1 MHLGIGLVVMIMTKG
16 TTDDDNQLG
25 KTMMLT

>member
-1 MHLGIGLVVMIMTKG
+1 MHLGIGLVVMIIKKG
-16 TTDDDNQLG
+16 TPDDDNQLG